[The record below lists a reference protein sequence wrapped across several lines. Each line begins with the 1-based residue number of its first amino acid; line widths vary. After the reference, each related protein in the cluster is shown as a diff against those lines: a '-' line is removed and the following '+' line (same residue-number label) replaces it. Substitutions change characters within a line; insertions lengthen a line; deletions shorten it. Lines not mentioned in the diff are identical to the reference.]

1 MRVGV
6 LILPEDRWTDAAPM
20 WRRAEALGFAHAW
33 TYDHIAWGPL
43 RDSAWFGAVPT
54 LAAVALVT
62 STIRLGTLV
71 ASPNFRHPVP
81 FARELIT

>member
-6 LILPEDRWTDAAPM
+6 LILPEQRWADAAPM
-20 WRRAEALGFAHAW
+20 WRRAEELGFAHAW

-54 LAAVALVT
+54 LAAAA
-62 STIRLGTLV
+62 G
-71 ASPNFRHPVP
+71 
-81 FARELIT
+81 